1 MTAEPDTM
9 MEQIQA
15 ATMLGDR
22 EAARR
27 RLAELW
33 EVIGPAGD
41 PLHRVTLAHFMA
53 DVQDDPAD
61 ELMWDLRALEAAD
74 ELTDARA
81 QAHHASLQVEAF
93 YPSLHLNVAECY
105 RKLGQ
110 RDLARQHIAEA
121 EKRVAVLPHEGLGA
135 MTRRAIAR
143 LAEALNRA

>member
-1 MTAEPDTM
+1 M

-22 EAARR
+22 EATRR

-33 EVIGPAGD
+33 QAVGADGD

-74 ELTDARA
+74 SLTDAHA
-81 QAHHASLQVEAF
+81 QAYHASLQVETF
-93 YPSLHLNVAECY
+93 YPSLHLNVAEAY
-105 RKLGQ
+105 RKLGHLEQ
-110 RDLARQHIAEA
+110 ARHHIAEA
-121 EKRVAVLPHEGLGA
+121 EKRVAVLPHEGLGE

-143 LAEALNRA
+143 LAEELA